1 MENITTP
8 NILAEIEHLR
18 NLTRSLKTAQAKH
31 SLSQL
36 NFDNN
41 IEDESLWKY
50 WTENRCKD
58 LLVMIQEQQKIVE
71 RLIEAYINQSNR

>member
-1 MENITTP
+1 MENLTTA
-8 NILAEIEHLR
+8 NILAEVEHLR
-18 NLTRSLKTAQAKH
+18 NLTKSWKTAQAKN

-36 NFDNN
+36 NFDNH
-41 IEDESLWKY
+41 IEDEKLWKR

-71 RLIEAYINQSNR
+71 RMIEAYVNQSNQ